1 MGFERA
7 VVTGGAGFLGSH
19 VCEALLARG
28 TRVVCVDDFRTG
40 SRANLPDDPRLEVVE
55 ADVCLPLDRVGP
67 TDLVM
72 HLACPASPVDY
83 LRMPVET
90 LRTGALG
97 TLHALELA
105 HRNGARVVVASTSE
119 VYGDPLEHPQRE
131 TYWGNVNP
139 VGPRSVYDEAKRYG
153 EALTCA
159 FHRERGVNAGIV
171 RIFNTYGSRMR
182 PDDGRMVPT
191 FVRQALAGEPL
202 TVHGDGKQTRSLCH
216 VDDLVRGLLAMAD
229 RDHPGPVNLGNP
241 EEVTVLE
248 VARRI
253 IELTGSSSDIRHV
266 DAMTD
271 DPQRRRP
278 DITQARRLLG
288 WEPRITLDEGLR
300 RSFDRDLVATPE

>member
-19 VCEALLARG
+19 VCEALLRRG

-40 SRANLPDDPRLEVVE
+40 SPDNVPEGAGLVV
-55 ADVCLPLDRVGP
+55 ADVAKPLDLLGDV
-67 TDLVM
+67 DLVL

-83 LRMPVET
+83 LRSPVET
-90 LRTGALG
+90 MKSGGFG

-105 HRNGARVVVASTSE
+105 ARKGARIVVASTSE

-139 VGPRSVYDEAKRYG
+139 IGPRSVYDEAKRFG

-159 FHRERGVNAGIV
+159 FRREHSVDTGIV
-171 RIFNTYGSRMR
+171 RIFNTYGPRMR
-182 PDDGRMVPT
+182 PDDGRMIPT
-191 FVRQALAGEPL
+191 FVRQARAGEPL
-202 TVHGDGKQTRSLCH
+202 TVHGDGSQTRSLCH

-229 RDHPGPVNLGNP
+229 SDQAGPVNLGNP

-248 VARRI
+248 VARRVT
-253 IELTGSSSDIRHV
+253 EVTGSRSGIRHV
-266 DAMTD
+266 EPMED
-271 DPQRRRP
+271 DPRRRRP
-278 DITQARRLLG
+278 DITLARELLG
-288 WEPRITLDEGLR
+288 WQPEIDLAEGLR
-300 RSFDRDLVATPE
+300 RSFHRHLVG